1 LNARLALC
9 EALLAELV
17 PERGRHREQ
26 ANGEQSSGC
35 ASTVTQTATS
45 RLKPLAVHTG
55 LLLLGGPTADGAG
68 HGLLTETGPRP
79 HAADDEVKP
88 PEQESTKPQQAQ
100 EEERAGVLDEPTAK
114 LQVGDHEDTRGSGNN
129 NELGSTLEAMLSEAK
144 QLLSYC
150 TEKGDTQSME
160 DMANLIA
167 QLEHSPLKDDD

>member
-1 LNARLALC
+1 MIKPLVAAATPAAVPAATTLPGGLGAEAADKARGLNVEADLNARLALC

-68 HGLLTETGPRP
+68 HGLLRETGPRP

-100 EEERAGVLDEPTAK
+100 AR
-114 LQVGDHEDTRGSGNN
+114 R
-129 NELGSTLEAMLSEAK
+129 
-144 QLLSYC
+144 C
-150 TEKGDTQSME
+150 T
-160 DMANLIA
+160 
-167 QLEHSPLKDDD
+167 